1 MMIILFLTVN
11 LFYKFNGLWMK
22 LPTCFIGWLSLSM
35 LFKLN
40 YLKNK
45 MLETKIMDIIHK
57 NNA

>member
-1 MMIILFLTVN
+1 
-11 LFYKFNGLWMK
+11 MK
-22 LPTCFIGWLSLSM
+22 LSTCFIGWLSLSM

-45 MLETKIMDIIHK
+45 MLETKIVDIIHK